1 MPAAAARS
9 APPTDTAPPLRY
21 QRCGWCA
28 AADFLPRALCRL
40 CGSDDL
46 VWEESAGSGYV
57 HHAVAVPRAD
67 RRPGQHAVVVALDEG
82 FQLPGV
88 VVGAAAR
95 PVPVDARV
103 RVVSVPG
110 TGRRRPVFRLVRP

>member
-1 MPAAAARS
+1 MPAAAAHPV
-9 APPTDTAPPLRY
+9 PPPPPPLRY

-46 VWEESAGSGYV
+46 AWEESAGSGYV
-57 HHAVAVPRAD
+57 HHAVAAPRAD
-67 RRPGQHAVVVALDEG
+67 RRAGQHAVVVALDEG
-82 FQLPGV
+82 FHLPGV

-103 RVVSVPG
+103 RIVSVPG
-110 TGRRRPVFRLVRP
+110 AGRRRPVFRLVRP